1 MTERTQLFDKKLLL
15 GGILGL
21 AVGDAL
27 GVPFEFAERPILDA
41 HPVTDMIGHRTYD
54 LPEGTWSDDTSLT
67 LCLIESLL
75 EGLDYY
81 DIAAKFVH
89 WRRQGLWTA
98 TGKVF
103 DIGNT
108 TQIAIDRMIQG
119 IDPVKC
125 GLDDFNTNGNGSLMR
140 VLPLAFYLHGADEEN
155 TRNVV
160 FNISSLTHRHMI
172 SKLACWFY
180 VKIAMN
186 LISGKEKT
194 DAIDKA
200 FKQVSDWAN
209 DNNHNDD
216 WDYLI
221 RCNSNI
227 KNVDRNDIKSFG
239 YVINTF
245 EVALW
250 SFLRTNSYEEAV
262 LTAVNFGR
270 DTDTNAAVAGGLA
283 GIYYKGNIRE
293 DWLEKLKRR
302 EDIVSLCDSFYS
314 SIAGKIGSNP

>member
-1 MTERTQLFDKKLLL
+1 MVNNVQFFNKSLLL

-21 AVGDAL
+21 AIGDAL
-27 GVPFEFAERPILDA
+27 GVPYEFAERSILEA
-41 HPVTDMIGHRTYD
+41 HPATDMIGHRTYD

-67 LCLIESLL
+67 LCLMESLL

-81 DIAAKFVH
+81 DIAAKLVH

-98 TGKVF
+98 TGRVF

-108 TQIAIDRMIQG
+108 TQIAIERMIQG

-140 VLPLAFYLHGADEEN
+140 ILPLAFYLYGSDEEN

-172 SKLACWFY
+172 SKLACWLY
-180 VKIAMN
+180 IKIAMN
-186 LISGKEKT
+186 LITGLNKA

-209 DNNHNDD
+209 NYGHTDD
-216 WDYLI
+216 WGEFN
-221 RCNSNI
+221 RCNTNI
-227 KNVDRNDIKSFG
+227 KNIDRKDIKSFG
-239 YVINTF
+239 YAINTL
-245 EVALW
+245 EVSLW
-250 SFLRTNSYEEAV
+250 CLLRTNNYEDAV
-262 LTAVNFGR
+262 ITAVNFGK
-270 DTDTNAAVAGGLA
+270 DTDTNAAVTGGLA
-283 GIYYKGNIRE
+283 GIYYKGNIRK
-293 DWLEKLKRR
+293 DWLDKLKRR
-302 EDIVSLCDSFYS
+302 EDMVSLCDSFYE
-314 SIAGKIGSNP
+314 KIEKDEFKS